1 MLISIPKEFFV
12 PVLFSKEFRLNEETG
27 QMEYDTEK
35 RCNSIKE
42 NINVDLDMVR
52 KLTISKDGIDEVKK
66 EMEILLDK
74 SFESINK
81 VVNILTPDQIKKMN
95 IEDLVDVNINKFKE
109 NYKLYLNNIINSK
122 DGKNITERL
131 QYGNEM
137 LDLIDEEYIEE
148 SIKWK

>member
-148 SIKWK
+148 SIK